1 MLCQKRCIFRNP
13 TEPLFLAKPWA
24 QILTKRHLRNQADIF
39 LPNISSE
46 PDHIHTARRP
56 TKAEMNECTYC
67 TYLPTYLSHNWP
79 HSMIEQQR
87 IRRRRTRSC
96 ERHSA
101 NSFVPR
107 LSLITERFVN
117 CWCHFGICERMVYFI
132 YIIYIY
138 LKPCDGSV
146 ISQYCK
152 SIIKAYLETYTK
164 FSYQAACQAPQAH
177 PRNSKSWRSPM
188 FGGEKT
194 TLTETTSFL
203 DGTIISIISVHY

>member
-1 MLCQKRCIFRNP
+1 MGQHLFRFRTRSYSYGQETN
-13 TEPLFLAKPWA
+13 KS
-24 QILTKRHLRNQADIF
+24 RNERMYLLY
-39 LPNISSE
+39 LP
-46 PDHIHTARRP
+46 
-56 TKAEMNECTYC
+56 

-79 HSMIEQQR
+79 HSTIVQQR
-87 IRRRRTRSC
+87 IRRTRSC

-152 SIIKAYLETYTK
+152 SIIKAYLE
-164 FSYQAACQAPQAH
+164 
-177 PRNSKSWRSPM
+177 R
-188 FGGEKT
+188 
-194 TLTETTSFL
+194 
-203 DGTIISIISVHY
+203 